1 MPEGR
6 FGKLSKK
13 EMKSKTTIAE
23 ILNGTNKIIV
33 PSYQRAYAW
42 EIPKENRNRATQI
55 DVFIK
60 DLENYLSSKSTS
72 PYYFGHFLFEK
83 KGDYLFNIIDGQQR
97 LTSIVILISAIFK
110 SLREKK
116 ELTEKEEVLFE
127 NTIKRR
133 STIHFETV
141 DYDNLLFKDYVITQ
155 DKKDNNGIDTE
166 SGKRIVATFDYFT
179 HLLKDK
185 SEEYCTQMLAAV
197 TTAVCTTHEV
207 SDESEAIQMFIF
219 QNNRGKK
226 PTNLEIIKAQFMYQV
241 HLSGGDEKEEIIKD
255 IKERFEK
262 IYKSISSI
270 EYKISEDDV
279 LTYTLKVHFNSL
291 WETNAVTKINE
302 ELTKKNSISFVK
314 EFTKSLA
321 ISFEHLTRFFG
332 KDERENFAIHS
343 LITLGGIGIVVPFI
357 LKAYRFGL
365 PSTKIAELCQNF
377 ETIVLRN
384 RLIGTRADIT
394 SRLTEVYNKFT
405 QEDQNIEGII
415 LRLDFL
421 KTTDY
426 GWWNYWNNNEL
437 ERSIQGKV
445 DHKVAK
451 FILWKYENE
460 LEANGKSGYAPSRF
474 DKIESPELEHLA
486 PSTEPAV
493 KPHGYGVYDEEFT
506 HQYLNCLGNY
516 LLLSKSHNCSVS
528 NNHLKDKIETYNHL
542 AQQREIKGFIT
553 ESGIWDKEAITNR
566 KTKIVKFVMD
576 NF

>member
-1 MPEGR
+1 MEA
-6 FGKLSKK
+6 
-13 EMKSKTTIAE
+13 KTTIAE

-42 EIPKENRNRATQI
+42 EIPKEKRNRATQI
-55 DVFIK
+55 DVFIQ
-60 DLENYLSSKSTS
+60 DLENYLNSNPTS

-83 KGDYLFNIIDGQQR
+83 KGGLLFNIIDGQQR
-97 LTSIVILISAIFK
+97 LTSIVIFLSAIFK
-110 SLREKK
+110 SLREKR

-133 STIHFETV
+133 STVHFETV

-155 DKKDNNGIDTE
+155 DKKDKNGIDTE
-166 SGKRIVATFDYFT
+166 SGKRIVAAFDYFVN
-179 HLLKDK
+179 LLKDK
-185 SEEYCTQMLAAV
+185 NEEYCTRMLAAV

-207 SDESEAIQMFIF
+207 ADESEAIQMFIF

-241 HLSGGDEKEEIIKD
+241 HLFGDDEKDAIIKD

-291 WETNAVTKINE
+291 WETNAVAKINE
-302 ELTKKNSISFVK
+302 ELTKNNGIEFVK

-332 KDERENFAIHS
+332 KDERENFSIHS
-343 LITLGGIGIVVPFI
+343 LITLGGIGVAVPFI

-365 PSTKIAELCQNF
+365 PTTTIAELCQNF
-377 ETIVLRN
+377 ETVVLRN

-394 SRLTEVYNKFT
+394 SRLTEVYINFT
-405 QEDQNIEGII
+405 QNNTDIHPII
-415 LRLDFL
+415 VRINFL
-421 KTTDY
+421 KTTDFN
-426 GWWNYWNNNEL
+426 WWNYWNNVEL
-437 ERSIQGKV
+437 EKAIQGGLN
-445 DHKVAK
+445 HTTAK
-451 FILWKYENE
+451 FILWKYENT
-460 LEANGKSGYAPSRF
+460 LESEGKSGYSASRY
-474 DKIESPELEHLA
+474 DTIESPELEHMA
-486 PSTEPAV
+486 PSTEPTL
-493 KPHGYGVYDEEFT
+493 KPHGFGIYDEEFRNQ
-506 HQYLNCLGNY
+506 HLNCLGNY

-528 NNHLKDKIETYNHL
+528 NNPLKDKLESYNHSY
-542 AQQREIKGFIT
+542 QQREIKDFIT
-553 ESGIWDKEAITNR
+553 ESELWDKEAISKR
-566 KTKIVKFVMD
+566 KTKIIEFVMD

>member
-1 MPEGR
+1 MEA
-6 FGKLSKK
+6 
-13 EMKSKTTIAE
+13 KTTIGE
-23 ILNGTNKIIV
+23 ILNGRNKVVV

-42 EIPKENRNRATQI
+42 EIPKENRTRATQI
-55 DVFIK
+55 DVFIQ
-60 DLENYLSSKSTS
+60 DLEEYLKSNPTS

-97 LTSIVILISAIFK
+97 LTTIVIFLSAIFK
-110 SLREKK
+110 KI
-116 ELTEKEEVLFE
+116 TEFRDWTENEEFLYE
-127 NTIKRR
+127 TMIKRK

-155 DKKDNNGIDTE
+155 ERKDKNGIETE
-166 SGKRIVATFDYFT
+166 SGKRIVAAFDYFNNA
-179 HLLKDK
+179 LKEKNED
-185 SEEYCTQMLAAV
+185 YCTRILKAI

-207 SDESEAIQMFIF
+207 TDESEAIQMFIF

-241 HLSGGDEKEEIIKD
+241 HLYGGDEKEAVINE

-279 LTYTLKVHFNSL
+279 LTYTLRVHFNSL
-291 WETNAVTKINE
+291 WENNAVNRVNE
-302 ELTKKNSISFVK
+302 ELTKNNGIEFVK

-343 LITLGGIGIVVPFI
+343 FITLGGIGIAVPFI
-357 LKAYRFGL
+357 LKSYRFGL
-365 PSTKIAELCQNF
+365 SITVISELCLNF

-394 SRLTEVYNKFT
+394 SRLNDVYQGFT
-405 QEDQNIEGII
+405 KNNTDIHPITSRIHFIRNTQN
-415 LRLDFL
+415 
-421 KTTDY
+421 
-426 GWWNYWNNNEL
+426 GWWDYWNNIEL
-437 ERSIQGKV
+437 EKAIQGSLN
-445 DHKVAK
+445 HSVAK
-451 FILWKYENE
+451 FILWKYENK
-460 LEANGKSGYAPSRF
+460 LEAEGKSGYAQSRF
-474 DKIESPELEHLA
+474 DKIENPELEHLA
-486 PSTEPAV
+486 PTTEPSV
-493 KPHGYGVYDEEFT
+493 KPHGYGVYDEEFRQ
-506 HQYLNCLGNY
+506 QYLNCLGNY

-528 NNHLKDKIETYNHL
+528 NNHLKDKINSYNHL
-542 AQQREIKGFIT
+542 AQQREIKDFIT
-553 ESGIWDKEAITNR
+553 ESGLWDKEAITNR

>member
-1 MPEGR
+1 
-6 FGKLSKK
+6 
-13 EMKSKTTIAE
+13 MKSKTTIAE

-55 DVFIK
+55 DVFIQ
-60 DLENYLSSKSTS
+60 DLENYLSSKSLS

-97 LTSIVILISAIFK
+97 LTSIVIFISAIFK
-110 SLREKK
+110 SLRERR
-116 ELTEKEEVLFE
+116 ELTENEEVLFE

-155 DKKDNNGIDTE
+155 DKKDKNGIETE
-166 SGKRIVATFDYFT
+166 SGKRIVAAFDYFNNA
-179 HLLKDK
+179 LKDK
-185 SEEYCTQMLAAV
+185 NEDYCTRMLKAV
-197 TTAVCTTHEV
+197 TSAVSTTHEV
-207 SDESEAIQMFIF
+207 TDESEAIQMFIF

-241 HLSGGDEKEEIIKD
+241 HLYGGDEKEAIIKD

-262 IYKSISSI
+262 IYKSISAI

-279 LTYTLKVHFNSL
+279 LTYTLRVHFNSL
-291 WETNAVTKINE
+291 WENNAVIRVNE
-302 ELTKKNSISFVK
+302 ELAKNNGIEFVK
-314 EFTKSLA
+314 DFTKSLA

-365 PSTKIAELCQNF
+365 PITTISELCQNF

-394 SRLTEVYNKFT
+394 SRLNDVYQGFT
-405 QEDQNIEGII
+405 QNNTDIHQITIRIHFIRNTQN
-415 LRLDFL
+415 
-421 KTTDY
+421 
-426 GWWNYWNNNEL
+426 GWWDYWNNIEL
-437 ERSIQGKV
+437 EKAIQGGLN
-445 DHKVAK
+445 HGVAK

-460 LEANGKSGYAPSRF
+460 LEAEGKSGYAPSRF
-474 DKIESPELEHLA
+474 DKIENPELEHLA
-486 PSTEPAV
+486 PTTEPSV
-493 KPHGYGVYDEEFT
+493 KPHGYGVYDEEFRQ
-506 HQYLNCLGNY
+506 QYLNCLGNY

-528 NNHLKDKIETYNHL
+528 NNHLKDKLESYKHL
-542 AQQREIKGFIT
+542 AQQREIKDFIT
-553 ESGIWDKEAITNR
+553 ESGLWDKEAISSR

>member
-1 MPEGR
+1 VPEGR

-155 DKKDNNGIDTE
+155 DKKDKNGIDTE

-542 AQQREIKGFIT
+542 AQQREIKGFVT

>member
-1 MPEGR
+1 MEA
-6 FGKLSKK
+6 
-13 EMKSKTTIAE
+13 KTTIAE
-23 ILNGTNKIIV
+23 ILNGTNKVFV

-42 EIPKENRNRATQI
+42 EIPKKNRDRATQI
-55 DVFIK
+55 DVFIQ
-60 DLENYLSSKSTS
+60 DLENYLNSKSTS

-83 KGDYLFNIIDGQQR
+83 KEDYIFNIIDGQQR
-97 LTSIVILISAIFK
+97 LTSIVIFISAIFK
-110 SLREKK
+110 SLRDKR

-133 STIHFETV
+133 STVHFETV
-141 DYDNLLFKDYVITQ
+141 DYDNLLFKDYVITL
-155 DKKDNNGIDTE
+155 DKKDKNGIETE
-166 SGKRIVATFDYFT
+166 SGKRIVEAFDYFNIF
-179 HLLKDK
+179 LKDK
-185 SEEYCTQMLAAV
+185 DEEFCANMLTAV

-207 SDESEAIQMFIF
+207 ADESEAIQMFIF

-241 HLSGGDEKEEIIKD
+241 HLYGGDEKEIIIKE

-270 EYKISEDDV
+270 EYKINENEV
-279 LTYTLKVHFNSL
+279 LTYTLRVHFNSL
-291 WETNAVTKINE
+291 WETNAVTRVNE
-302 ELTKKNSISFVK
+302 ELTKNNGIEFVK

-343 LITLGGIGIVVPFI
+343 LITLGGIGIAVPFI
-357 LKAYRFGL
+357 LKAYRYGL
-365 PSTKIAELCQNF
+365 PTTAIAELCRNF
-377 ETIVLRN
+377 EALVLRN

-405 QEDQNIEGII
+405 QEDRNIEGII
-415 LRLDFL
+415 IRLNFL

-426 GWWNYWNNNEL
+426 GWWNYWNNSEL
-437 ERSIQGKV
+437 ERAIQGKL
-445 DHKVAK
+445 DHTVAK

-460 LEANGKSGYAPSRF
+460 LESQGNKGYVASRF
-474 DKIESPELEHLA
+474 DKITSPELEHLA
-486 PSTEPAV
+486 PSTEPLV

-553 ESGIWDKEAITNR
+553 ESGIWDKEAITHR

>member
-1 MPEGR
+1 MEA
-6 FGKLSKK
+6 
-13 EMKSKTTIAE
+13 KTTIAE

-55 DVFIK
+55 DVFVQ
-60 DLENYLSSKSTS
+60 DLENYLNSKSAS
-72 PYYFGHFLFEK
+72 PYYFGHFLFER

-97 LTSIVILISAIFK
+97 LTSIAIFLSAIFK
-110 SLREKK
+110 SLREKR

-141 DYDNLLFKDYVITQ
+141 DYDNLLFKDYVVNQ
-155 DKKDNNGIDTE
+155 DKKDTNGIETE
-166 SGKRIVATFDYFT
+166 SGKRIVAAFDYFNN
-179 HLLKDK
+179 LLKDK
-185 SEEYCTQMLAAV
+185 NEDYCTQILTAV

-207 SDESEAIQMFIF
+207 ANESEAIQMFIF
-219 QNNRGKK
+219 QNNRGKQ

-241 HLSGGDEKEEIIKD
+241 HLYGGDEKEEIIKD

-279 LTYTLKVHFNSL
+279 LTYTLRVHFNSL
-291 WETNAVTKINE
+291 WETNAIIRVNE
-302 ELTKKNSISFVK
+302 ELTKNNGIEFVK

-332 KDERENFAIHS
+332 KDERENIDIHS
-343 LITLGGIGIVVPFI
+343 LITLGGIGIAVPFI

-365 PSTKIAELCQNF
+365 PTTTIAELCRNF
-377 ETIVLRN
+377 EALVLRN
-384 RLIGTRADIT
+384 RLIGTKAVIT
-394 SRLTEVYNKFT
+394 SRLNSVYNEFT
-405 QEDQNIEGII
+405 INNPNIHPIVS
-415 LRLDFL
+415 RLNHL
-421 KTTDY
+421 KNTND

-445 DHKVAK
+445 DHKAAK
-451 FILWKYENE
+451 FILWKYETH
-460 LEANGKSGYAPSRF
+460 LETKGNKGYVTSRF
-474 DKIESPELEHLA
+474 DKVFSPELEHIA
-486 PSTEPAV
+486 PSTEPKI
-493 KPHGYGVYDEEFT
+493 KPHGYGVYNEEFRN
-506 HQYLNCLGNY
+506 QYQNCLGNY
-516 LLLSKSHNCSVS
+516 LLLSKSHNCSISNDVFDKKLKTYTDLKQHNEISQFVS
-528 NNHLKDKIETYNHL
+528 ETKL
-542 AQQREIKGFIT
+542 
-553 ESGIWDKEAITNR
+553 WDNEAISKR
-566 KTKIVKFVMD
+566 KTKIVEFVMD

>member
-1 MPEGR
+1 MEA
-6 FGKLSKK
+6 
-13 EMKSKTTIAE
+13 KTTIAE

-55 DVFIK
+55 DVFIQ
-60 DLENYLSSKSTS
+60 DLENYLNSNSLS

-97 LTSIVILISAIFK
+97 LTSIVIFISAIFK
-110 SLREKK
+110 SLRERR
-116 ELTEKEEVLFE
+116 ELTENEEVLFE

-155 DKKDNNGIDTE
+155 DKKDKNGIETE
-166 SGKRIVATFDYFT
+166 SGKRIVAAFDYFNNT
-179 HLLKDK
+179 LKDK
-185 SEEYCTQMLAAV
+185 NEDYCTRMLKAV
-197 TTAVCTTHEV
+197 TTAVSTTHEV
-207 SDESEAIQMFIF
+207 TDESEAIQMFIF

-241 HLSGGDEKEEIIKD
+241 HLYGGDEKEAIIKD

-279 LTYTLKVHFNSL
+279 LTYTLRVHFNSL
-291 WETNAVTKINE
+291 WENNAVTRVNE
-302 ELTKKNSISFVK
+302 ELAKNNGIEFVK
-314 EFTKSLA
+314 DFTKSLA

-343 LITLGGIGIVVPFI
+343 LITLGGIGIAVPFI

-365 PSTKIAELCQNF
+365 PTTTIAELCQNF
-377 ETIVLRN
+377 EALVLRN

-405 QEDQNIEGII
+405 QEDSNIVGII
-415 LRLDFL
+415 ARVNFL
-421 KTTDY
+421 KSTEF
-426 GWWNYWNNNEL
+426 GWWNHWNNTEL
-437 ERSIQGKV
+437 ERAIQGKL

-460 LEANGKSGYAPSRF
+460 LESEGKSGYSASRF
-474 DKIESPELEHLA
+474 NKIENPELEHLA
-486 PSTEPAV
+486 PSTEPLV
-493 KPHGYGVYDEEFT
+493 KPHGYGVYDDEFKN
-506 HQYLNCLGNY
+506 QYLNCLGNY

-542 AQQREIKGFIT
+542 AQQREIKDFIT
-553 ESGIWDKEAITNR
+553 ESGLWDKEAITNR
-566 KTKIVKFVMD
+566 KTKIVNFVMD

>member
-1 MPEGR
+1 MEA
-6 FGKLSKK
+6 
-13 EMKSKTTIAE
+13 KTTIGE
-23 ILNGTNKIIV
+23 ILNGRNKIIV

-55 DVFIK
+55 DVFIQ
-60 DLENYLSSKSTS
+60 DLEKYLNSNPTS

-83 KGDYLFNIIDGQQR
+83 KGDYRFNIIDGQQR
-97 LTSIVILISAIFK
+97 LTTIVIYLSAIFK
-110 SLREKK
+110 KIK
-116 ELTEKEEVLFE
+116 EIRDWSDDEEFLLHSM
-127 NTIKRR
+127 IKRKD
-133 STIHFETV
+133 TIHFETV

-155 DKKDNNGIDTE
+155 DKKDKNGIDTE
-166 SGKRIVATFDYFT
+166 SGKRIVAAFDYFNN
-179 HLLKDK
+179 LLKDK
-185 SEEYCTQMLAAV
+185 SEEYCTQMLTAV

-241 HLSGGDEKEEIIKD
+241 HLYGGDEKEEIIKE

-279 LTYTLKVHFNSL
+279 LTYTIKVHFNSL

-302 ELTKKNSISFVK
+302 ELTKNNSIVFVK

-365 PSTKIAELCQNF
+365 PATKIAELCQNF

-405 QEDQNIEGII
+405 QEDPNIEGII
-415 LRLDFL
+415 IRLNFL

-426 GWWNYWNNNEL
+426 GWWNYWNNTEL
-437 ERSIQGKV
+437 EKSIQGGLN
-445 DHKVAK
+445 HTIAK

-460 LEANGKSGYAPSRF
+460 LESQGNKGYVASRF
-474 DKIESPELEHLA
+474 DRVFSPELEHIA
-486 PSTEPAV
+486 PSTEPKI
-493 KPHGYGVYDEEFT
+493 KPHGYGVYNEEFRN
-506 HQYLNCLGNY
+506 QYQNCLGNY
-516 LLLSKSHNCSVS
+516 LLLSKSHNCSISNDVFDKKLKTYTDLKQHNEISQFVS
-528 NNHLKDKIETYNHL
+528 ETKL
-542 AQQREIKGFIT
+542 
-553 ESGIWDKEAITNR
+553 WDNEAISKR
-566 KTKIVKFVMD
+566 KTKIVEFVMD